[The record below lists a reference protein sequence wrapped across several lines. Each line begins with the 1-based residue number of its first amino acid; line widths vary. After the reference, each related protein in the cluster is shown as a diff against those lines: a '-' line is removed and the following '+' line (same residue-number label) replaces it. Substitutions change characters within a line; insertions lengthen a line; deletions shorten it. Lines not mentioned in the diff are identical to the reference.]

1 MLELIQISIIN
12 VVAKL
17 LKFSFELGTS
27 FFVSKETYGQFALIL
42 SYIMIFTKISS
53 FGIQNIMVRD
63 VQKYSN
69 KKYISYIF
77 FNSAITIFAVSIL
90 LFVVLY
96 LFSFEYIIYYPIIF
110 IIFLLSSF
118 TILYSTYLRSIKEVK
133 SWIYFQ
139 DIQIYLI
146 YFSLLAILY
155 ITQNQELSIDF
166 ILNIYTLATI
176 GAFLSVLLY
185 IRFKRE
191 IYLLSKVSFEKIKY
205 ITSHSMPVL
214 FTGLT
219 YLVISRID
227 IIMLEKYVSLE
238 LVGEYNIIARV
249 TLQVLFF
256 NQVIVSYYYPRL
268 AKMFADKKEMSDI
281 ASYNTKFVLLS
292 FGSVSLISL
301 ALFVAIN
308 SFALFD
314 ILNIINKTVLYDVFL
329 ILAITQIIYS
339 AMSFYGN
346 ILIYI
351 HKQKMEY
358 LNNFLVLLL
367 AILLNIIFIPKYGV
381 VGAAIA
387 TSLALILGNFLQ
399 MIQVKYFTG
408 TFFVAFSSTSKKVAS

>member
-1 MLELIQISIIN
+1 MLDLIQISIIN
-12 VVAKL
+12 LIAKL
-17 LKFSFELGTS
+17 LKFFFELGTS

-69 KKYISYIF
+69 KKYISYLF
-77 FNSAITIFAVSIL
+77 FNSAITIFAVAIL
-90 LFVVLY
+90 LFIALNI
-96 LFSFEYIIYYPIIF
+96 FSFDYIRYYPIIF
-110 IIFLLSSF
+110 IIFLLNSF
-118 TILYSTYLRSIKEVK
+118 TILYSTYLRSIKEIK

-139 DIQIYLI
+139 DIQIYVI
-146 YFSLLAILY
+146 YFSLLGILY
-155 ITQNQELSIDF
+155 ITQTQELNIGF
-166 ILNIYTLATI
+166 ILNIYTLSTI
-176 GAFLSVLLY
+176 VASLSIILY
-185 IRFKRE
+185 LRFKRD
-191 IYLLSKVSFEKIKY
+191 INLLSKISYEKIKY
-205 ITSHSMPVL
+205 ITSHSLPVL

-227 IIMLEKYVSLE
+227 VIMLEKYVSLE

-268 AKMFADKKEMSDI
+268 AKMFADKRDISQI

-292 FGSVSLISL
+292 FISVTIVSL
-301 ALFVAIN
+301 ALFIAVN
-308 SFALFD
+308 YFTLFEL
-314 ILNIINKTVLYDVFL
+314 LNIKNRDSLYDVFI
-329 ILAITQIIYS
+329 ILAITQIFYS

-358 LNNFLVLLL
+358 FNNFIVLIL
-367 AILLNIIFIPKYGV
+367 AIVLNIILIPKEGV
-381 VGAAIA
+381 VGASIA
-387 TSLALILGNFLQ
+387 TSVALIIGNCLQ

-408 TFFVAFSSTSKKVAS
+408 TFFISFKWGIR